1 MVFAVLDSSF
11 VLSWGFEET
20 GFEEGLDIIT
30 KVARLGAVAPALWTT
45 EVKGL
50 LKGVRRRR
58 ITFDETK
65 TLAQTVSRLRVA
77 KDSATWDQA
86 WARSLWL
93 AHEHKLSVY
102 DASYL
107 ELASRKGV
115 ALATYDAKLRRVAIA
130 EHVLVLPS
138 HKA

>member
-20 GFEEGLDIIT
+20 GFEEGLDIMT
-30 KVARLGAVAPALWTT
+30 KVARLGGIAPALWAT
-45 EVKGL
+45 EVTEGL
-50 LKGVRRRR
+50 LKGVRRSR
-58 ITFDETK
+58 ITFDEAK
-65 TLAQTVSRLRVA
+65 TLAQTVSRLRVEQ
-77 KDSATWDQA
+77 DSATWDQA

-115 ALATYDAKLRRVAIA
+115 ALATYDGKLRKAAIA
-130 EHVLVLPS
+130 EHVLVLPLQ
-138 HKA
+138 